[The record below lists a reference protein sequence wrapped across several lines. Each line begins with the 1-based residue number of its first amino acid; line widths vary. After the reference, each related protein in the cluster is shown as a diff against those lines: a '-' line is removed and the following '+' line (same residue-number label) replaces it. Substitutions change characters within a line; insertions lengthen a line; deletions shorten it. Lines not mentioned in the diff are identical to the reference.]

1 MNIIVDWNL
10 VLFYALLIKLGKLS
24 FLCFMD
30 QEEVIVQKTTNSRTE
45 KTVANI
51 QPFWPNRAV
60 GLGNKGFVIWPEPNI
75 SLGDKAGDPYPIGP
89 IQVANQKIKESLLP
103 AFLQSQPKKV
113 NIQYRMQTE
122 I

>member
-1 MNIIVDWNL
+1 
-10 VLFYALLIKLGKLS
+10 
-24 FLCFMD
+24 MD

-45 KTVANI
+45 KTMANI
-51 QPFWPNRAV
+51 QPFWSNRAV

-75 SLGDKAGDPYPIGP
+75 SLGNKAGHPYPIGP
-89 IQVANQKIKESLLP
+89 IQVANQKVKESLLP